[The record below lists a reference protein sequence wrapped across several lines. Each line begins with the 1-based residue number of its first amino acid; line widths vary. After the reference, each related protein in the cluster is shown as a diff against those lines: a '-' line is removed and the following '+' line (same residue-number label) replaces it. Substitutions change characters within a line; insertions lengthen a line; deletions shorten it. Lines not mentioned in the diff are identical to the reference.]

1 MSSDP
6 KNPRSS
12 DLAIDATELSA
23 IIVDLETGAMQGMR
37 TAQDGLEETLEEIL
51 VNQSTDGARAGV
63 SDSLIEELT
72 GLGTSIASVDRF
84 LPAARKLVE
93 LLTETRAK
101 LEDDRYQIISAVAN
115 MVDRRATRA
124 GNGDLLARYEKTR
137 TYRSAIGVK
146 AAKTREKN
154 SLEQSASAPPA

>member
-1 MSSDP
+1 MAQVEHDAEIAALALGGRRNDP
-6 KNPRSS
+6 G
-12 DLAIDATELSA
+12 DDGGTEA
-23 IIVDLETGAMQGMR
+23 GVAEVGGVV
-37 TAQDGLEETLEEIL
+37 EEKREAAGD
-51 VNQSTDGARAGV
+51 VGDGAQRAGV
-63 SDSLIEELT
+63 AGFVVGTQVPTGGRGSDL
-72 GLGTSIASVDRF
+72 DRF